1 MIDGVTKIALTKLDV
16 LDGFDQIG
24 ICVGYDINGT
34 ITKEFPAAVS
44 DLEAAKPVIEW
55 MPGWKT
61 NLTDVTSVDQLP
73 ENAKKYLARLA
84 ELLDAKIG
92 IISVGPRRDQTFE
105 VK

>member
-1 MIDGVTKIALTKLDV
+1 
-16 LDGFDQIG
+16 
-24 ICVGYDINGT
+24 
-34 ITKEFPAAVS
+34 
-44 DLEAAKPVIEW
+44 

-84 ELLDAKIG
+84 ELLNAKIG